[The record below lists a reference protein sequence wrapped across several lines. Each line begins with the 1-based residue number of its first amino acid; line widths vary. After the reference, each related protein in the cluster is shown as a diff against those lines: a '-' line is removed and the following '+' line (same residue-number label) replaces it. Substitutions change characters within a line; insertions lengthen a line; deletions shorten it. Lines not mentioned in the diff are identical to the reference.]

1 MGVTDDI
8 ADELAIEALKLEG
21 QTGDETIVT
30 KVSEIL
36 GASSQTTQEAFLTSV
51 RVRRAEARARVF
63 IADMS
68 RSIEAQEAE
77 NPPAVEGQETP
88 PQPSAAPDPS

>member
-8 ADELAIEALKLEG
+8 ADDLAQQALALEAK
-21 QTGDETIVT
+21 TGDETIAL

-51 RVRRAEARARVF
+51 RVRRAEARARTYLAQMTSK
-63 IADMS
+63 ADG
-68 RSIEAQEAE
+68 A
-77 NPPAVEGQETP
+77 
-88 PQPSAAPDPS
+88 D

>member
-8 ADELAIEALKLEG
+8 ADDLAIQALALEAK
-21 QTGDETIVT
+21 TGDETIAL

-51 RVRRAEARARVF
+51 RVRRAEERAR
-63 IADMS
+63 IYLAEMTRKSD
-68 RSIEAQEAE
+68 EA
-77 NPPAVEGQETP
+77 G
-88 PQPSAAPDPS
+88 

>member
-8 ADELAIEALKLEG
+8 ADELAQQALALEAK
-21 QTGDETIVT
+21 TGDEGITV

-51 RVRRAEARARVF
+51 RVRRAEERARTYLTELTRK
-63 IADMS
+63 AD
-68 RSIEAQEAE
+68 EA
-77 NPPAVEGQETP
+77 G
-88 PQPSAAPDPS
+88 

>member
-8 ADELAIEALKLEG
+8 ADELAQQALALEAK
-21 QTGDETIVT
+21 TGDEGITV

-51 RVRRAEARARVF
+51 RVRRAEERARTYLAGLAQK
-63 IADMS
+63 ADGS
-68 RSIEAQEAE
+68 E
-77 NPPAVEGQETP
+77 NAR
-88 PQPSAAPDPS
+88 

>member
-8 ADELAIEALKLEG
+8 ADELAIEALKLEA
-21 QTGDETIVT
+21 QSGDETIVT
-30 KVSEIL
+30 KISEIL

-51 RVRRAEARARVF
+51 RVRRAEARARVY

-68 RSIEAQEAE
+68 KSIEAQEAE
-77 NPPAVEGQETP
+77 DMPAVEGQETA
-88 PQPSAAPDPS
+88 PQQDASPEAS